1 MYQWIH
7 IEQSVLVLFRKL
19 TSEDW
24 RWYRD
29 IRLRSLEEVPQAFES
44 SLIEE
49 SNFDETVWRQ
59 RLESTASSFCLGA
72 FIETGE
78 LVAVAGFAQ
87 GHKLKTQHKSYLWG
101 VYVLPNARGFGIASG
116 LMKSI
121 IKEFDALKTVSS
133 LQLTV
138 TANNTQA
145 IDLYKKFGFKEYGLE
160 KDALRVTG
168 ISYDELLM
176 HLVKPLN

>member
-1 MYQWIH
+1 MLY
-7 IEQSVLVLFRKL
+7 RKL
-19 TSEDW
+19 TPQDW
-24 RWYRD
+24 RRYKKV
-29 IRLRSLEEVPQAFES
+29 RLKSLEDAPQAFES
-44 SLIEE
+44 SLLEE
-49 SNFDETVWRQ
+49 SHFDEGVWRE

-78 LVAVAGFAQ
+78 LVAIAGFTQ

-116 LMKSI
+116 LMDTM

-145 IDLYKKFGFKEYGLE
+145 VALYQKCGFKEYGLE
-160 KDALRVTG
+160 KDAIRVAG
-168 ISYDELLM
+168 VSYDEILM
-176 HLVKPLN
+176 HLIKPLN

>member
-1 MYQWIH
+1 M
-7 IEQSVLVLFRKL
+7 LFRKL
-19 TSEDW
+19 TPEDW
-24 RWYRD
+24 RLYKKV
-29 IRLRSLEEVPQAFES
+29 RLKSLDEAPQAFES
-44 SLIEE
+44 SLLEE
-49 SNFDETVWRQ
+49 SHFEESVWRE
-59 RLESTASSFCLGA
+59 RLESRDSSFCLGA

-78 LVAVAGFAQ
+78 LVAIAGFTQ

-116 LMKSI
+116 LMKTI

-145 IDLYKKFGFKEYGLE
+145 VALYKKFGFKEYGLE
-160 KDALRVTG
+160 KDAIRVAG
-168 ISYDELLM
+168 VSYDEILM
-176 HLVKPLN
+176 HLIKPLN